1 MEDMRLMGSSFVG
14 TDMSGTKLVD
24 ARMQNSTIAHTSFV
38 GVETTT
44 AQRAGGGGGRSPSA
58 RCEQANLAGPCDLSG
73 ASIRNSSFRGAFLS
87 GVRLIG
93 VSARGVAVSPRRQM
107 GRDRQRSRASRRGVG
122 VDFGSAYLGLADLKY
137 AELQNT
143 TFRAA
148 TVTDARFDHA
158 NVSGADFTDSVG
170 LEKAWFGKV
179 VGSPRL
185 GGYSVVIGPGPKWS
199 VSKLTALVGATPTA
213 IPIAG

>member
-1 MEDMRLMGSSFVG
+1 MKGVTLKFVVKGVGAIFDKADLRGAQITDSFLTHSSWVGTNLRETAMEDMRLMGSSFVG

-24 ARMQNSTIAHTSFV
+24 ARMQNSTITHTSFV
-38 GVETTT
+38 G
-44 AQRAGGGGGRSPSA
+44 
-58 RCEQANLAGPCDLSG
+58 ANLAGPCDLSG
-73 ASIRNSSFRGAFLS
+73 AAIHNSSFRGAFLS

-93 VSARGVAVSPRRQM
+93 VSAQ
-107 GRDRQRSRASRRGVG
+107 G

-199 VSKLTALVGATPTA
+199 VSKMTALVGATPTA